1 MRLGNIMLNWKR
13 QENRSGRV
21 VLMYCSVLAG
31 GGYVLLARYQYTD
44 TLHNTNAGLDTQHMI
59 HTNTRHN
66 SYAEFNAEHNNTYVG
81 HTA

>member
-13 QENRSGRV
+13 QGTRSGRV

-31 GGYVLLARYQYTD
+31 GAYIVLARYQYTD
-44 TLHNTNAGLDTQHMI
+44 TLHNTNAGLDTQHII

-66 SYAEFNAEHNNTYVG
+66 SNAEFNTGHNNITLSK
-81 HTA
+81 HR